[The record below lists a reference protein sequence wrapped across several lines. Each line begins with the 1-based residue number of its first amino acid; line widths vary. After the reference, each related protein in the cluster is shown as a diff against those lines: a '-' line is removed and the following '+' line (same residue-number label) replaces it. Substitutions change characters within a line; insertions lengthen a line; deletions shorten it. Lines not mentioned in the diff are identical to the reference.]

1 MILSISVKDLYRHRT
16 EEAENP
22 IREHELTCLM
32 SDQLKQRNRE
42 LSILNAIAHALNQ
55 SVNLDQALE
64 TALEKVAALL
74 GLSTSWIWLMHEDTH
89 QPYLAAAQNLPP
101 VLRDNPS
108 KMGGWCYCLDTYEKG
123 DLKGAANVNVVA
135 CSRLKGLV
143 EGTDGLQ
150 YHASIPLYA
159 QEKKV
164 GVLNVG
170 SAEWRE
176 LSEEDLRLLNTVGD
190 LMSIA
195 IERARLYEK
204 SVEIGAVDERF
215 RLARELHD
223 TLGQNLVAIL
233 MRLETLDALLDGNTD
248 RKILSE
254 TVRDVIALA
263 RDNLED
269 ARRAVLDLRAAPL
282 ENRTLIEALKTLG
295 QNIGGAASVRVKS
308 IGEHPL
314 SIRIEASLY
323 RMAQEALNNIAQ
335 HAEAKKVLIELTST
349 PQYVQFVVEDD
360 GRGFDPENVRE
371 DQYGLIGLNER
382 AHLLGGSFAI
392 ESTPDRGTRLEIHIP
407 LEREI

>member
-1 MILSISVKDLYRHRT
+1 
-16 EEAENP
+16 
-22 IREHELTCLM
+22 M
-32 SDQLKQRNRE
+32 SDQLKKRNRE

-74 GLSTSWIWLMHEDTH
+74 GLSTGWIWLMHEDTH

-159 QEKKV
+159 QDKKV

-170 SAEWRE
+170 SVKWRE
-176 LSEEDLRLLNTVGD
+176 LSDEDLRLLNTVGD

-204 SVEIGAVDERF
+204 SIETGAVDERF

-248 RKILSE
+248 RKILSK
-254 TVRDVIALA
+254 TVRDAIALA

-282 ENRTLIEALKTLG
+282 ENRTLIEALETLG
-295 QNIGGAASVRVKS
+295 QNIGGAARVRVKS

-314 SIRIEASLY
+314 SVRIEASLY

-335 HAEAKKVLIELTST
+335 HADAQKVLIELTST
-349 PQYVQFVVEDD
+349 PQYVQLAVEDD
-360 GRGFDPENVRE
+360 GRGFDPANVRE
-371 DQYGLIGLNER
+371 DRHGLIGLNER
-382 AHLLGGSFAI
+382 AHLLGGLFAI
-392 ESTPDRGTRLEIHIP
+392 ESAPDHGTRLEIHIP

>member
-1 MILSISVKDLYRHRT
+1 
-16 EEAENP
+16 
-22 IREHELTCLM
+22 M

-101 VLRDNPS
+101 VLRDNPG

-176 LSEEDLRLLNTVGD
+176 LSDEDLRLLNTVGD

-282 ENRTLIEALKTLG
+282 EKHTLIKALETLG
-295 QNIGGAASVRVKS
+295 QNIGGAANVRVKS

-314 SIRIEASLY
+314 SVRIEASLY

-335 HAEAKKVLIELTST
+335 HADAKKVLIELTST
-349 PQYVQFVVEDD
+349 PQYVQLVVEND

-371 DQYGLIGLNER
+371 DRYGLIGLNER

-392 ESTPDRGTRLEIHIP
+392 ESAPDHGTRLEIHIP

>member
-1 MILSISVKDLYRHRT
+1 
-16 EEAENP
+16 
-22 IREHELTCLM
+22 M

-74 GLSTSWIWLMHEDTH
+74 GLSTGWIWLMHEDTH

-108 KMGGWCYCLDTYEKG
+108 KMGGWCYCLDTYQKG

-159 QEKKV
+159 QDKKV

-170 SAEWRE
+170 SVEWRE
-176 LSEEDLRLLNTVGD
+176 LSDEDLRLLNTVGD

-204 SVEIGAVDERF
+204 SIETGAVDERF

-248 RKILSE
+248 RKILSK
-254 TVRDVIALA
+254 TVRDAIALA

-282 ENRTLIEALKTLG
+282 ENRTLIEALETLG
-295 QNIGGAASVRVKS
+295 QNIGGTARVRVKS

-314 SIRIEASLY
+314 SVRIEASLY

-335 HAEAKKVLIELTST
+335 HADAKTVLIELTST
-349 PQYVQFVVEDD
+349 PQYVQLVVEDD
-360 GRGFDPENVRE
+360 GRGFDPANVRE
-371 DQYGLIGLNER
+371 DRHGLIGLNER
-382 AHLLGGSFAI
+382 AHLLGGSFTI
-392 ESTPDRGTRLEIHIP
+392 ESAPDRGTRLEIHIP

>member
-1 MILSISVKDLYRHRT
+1 M
-16 EEAENP
+16 P
-22 IREHELTCLM
+22 
-32 SDQLKQRNRE
+32 DQLKQRNRE

-170 SAEWRE
+170 SVEWRE
-176 LSEEDLRLLNTVGD
+176 LSDEDLRLLNTVGD

-204 SVEIGAVDERF
+204 SIEIGAVDERF

-233 MRLETLDALLDGNTD
+233 MRLETLDALLDSNTN
-248 RKILSE
+248 RETLSE
-254 TVRDVIALA
+254 TVRDAIALA

-282 ENRTLIEALKTLG
+282 ENRTLIEALETLG
-295 QNIGGAASVRVKS
+295 QNIGGAARVRVKS

-314 SIRIEASLY
+314 SVRIEASLY

-335 HAEAKKVLIELTST
+335 HADAQKVLIELTST
-349 PQYVQFVVEDD
+349 PQYVQLVVEDD
-360 GRGFDPENVRE
+360 GRGFDPENVQKDR
-371 DQYGLIGLNER
+371 YGLIGLNER

-392 ESTPDRGTRLEIHIP
+392 ESAPNHGTRLEIHIP

>member
-1 MILSISVKDLYRHRT
+1 M
-16 EEAENP
+16 
-22 IREHELTCLM
+22 
-32 SDQLKQRNRE
+32 
-42 LSILNAIAHALNQ
+42 
-55 SVNLDQALE
+55 
-64 TALEKVAALL
+64 
-74 GLSTSWIWLMHEDTH
+74 
-89 QPYLAAAQNLPP
+89 
-101 VLRDNPS
+101 
-108 KMGGWCYCLDTYEKG
+108 
-123 DLKGAANVNVVA
+123 NVVA

-159 QEKKV
+159 QQKKV

-176 LSEEDLRLLNTVGD
+176 LSDEDLRLLNTVGD

-282 ENRTLIEALKTLG
+282 ENRTLIEALETLG
-295 QNIGGAASVRVKS
+295 QNIGVRVRVKS

-314 SIRIEASLY
+314 SVRIEAGLY

-335 HAEAKKVLIELTST
+335 HADAQNVLIELTST
-349 PQYVQFVVEDD
+349 PQYVQLAVEDD

-371 DQYGLIGLNER
+371 DRYGLIGLNER

>member
-1 MILSISVKDLYRHRT
+1 M
-16 EEAENP
+16 P
-22 IREHELTCLM
+22 
-32 SDQLKQRNRE
+32 DQLKQRNRE

-64 TALEKVAALL
+64 TTLEKVAALL

-170 SAEWRE
+170 SVEWRE
-176 LSEEDLRLLNTVGD
+176 LSDEDLRLLNTVGD

-204 SVEIGAVDERF
+204 SIEIGAVDERF

-233 MRLETLDALLDGNTD
+233 MRLETLDALLDSNTN
-248 RKILSE
+248 RETLSE
-254 TVRDVIALA
+254 TVRDAIALA

-282 ENRTLIEALKTLG
+282 ENRTLIEALETLG
-295 QNIGGAASVRVKS
+295 QNIGGAARVRVKS

-314 SIRIEASLY
+314 SVRIEASLY

-335 HAEAKKVLIELTST
+335 HADAQKVLIELTST
-349 PQYVQFVVEDD
+349 PQYVQLVVEDD
-360 GRGFDPENVRE
+360 GRGFDPENVQKDR
-371 DQYGLIGLNER
+371 YGLIGLNER

-392 ESTPDRGTRLEIHIP
+392 ESAPNHGTRLEIHIP

>member
-1 MILSISVKDLYRHRT
+1 
-16 EEAENP
+16 
-22 IREHELTCLM
+22 M

-74 GLSTSWIWLMHEDTH
+74 GLSTGWIWLMHEDTH

-159 QEKKV
+159 QDKKV

-176 LSEEDLRLLNTVGD
+176 LSDEDLRLLNTVGD

-254 TVRDVIALA
+254 TVRDAIALA

-295 QNIGGAASVRVKS
+295 QNIGGTARVRVKS

-314 SIRIEASLY
+314 SVRIEASLY

-335 HAEAKKVLIELTST
+335 HADAQKVLIELTST
-349 PQYVQFVVEDD
+349 PQYVQLVVEDD
-360 GRGFDPENVRE
+360 GRGFDPETARE
-371 DQYGLIGLNER
+371 DRYGLIGLNER

-392 ESTPDRGTRLEIHIP
+392 ESAPDRGTRLEIHIP

>member
-1 MILSISVKDLYRHRT
+1 M
-16 EEAENP
+16 P
-22 IREHELTCLM
+22 
-32 SDQLKQRNRE
+32 DQLKQRNRE

-123 DLKGAANVNVVA
+123 DLTGAANVNVVA

-170 SAEWRE
+170 SVEWRE
-176 LSEEDLRLLNTVGD
+176 LSDEDLRLLNTVGD

-204 SVEIGAVDERF
+204 SIEIGAVDERF

-233 MRLETLDALLDGNTD
+233 MRLETLDALLDGKTD

-254 TVRDVIALA
+254 TVRDAIALA

-282 ENRTLIEALKTLG
+282 ENRTLIEALETLG
-295 QNIGGAASVRVKS
+295 QNIGGAARVRVKS

-314 SIRIEASLY
+314 SVRIEASLY

-335 HAEAKKVLIELTST
+335 HADAQKVLIELTST
-349 PQYVQFVVEDD
+349 PQYVQLVVEDD
-360 GRGFDPENVRE
+360 GRGFDPENVQKDR
-371 DQYGLIGLNER
+371 YGLIGLNER

-392 ESTPDRGTRLEIHIP
+392 ESAPNHGTRLEIHIP

>member
-1 MILSISVKDLYRHRT
+1 
-16 EEAENP
+16 
-22 IREHELTCLM
+22 M

-101 VLRDNPS
+101 VLRDNPN
-108 KMGGWCYCLDTYEKG
+108 KMGGWCYCLDTYQKG

-159 QEKKV
+159 QDKKV

-170 SAEWRE
+170 SVKWRE
-176 LSEEDLRLLNTVGD
+176 LSDEDLRLLNTVGD

-254 TVRDVIALA
+254 TVRDAIALA

-282 ENRTLIEALKTLG
+282 ENRTLIEALETLG
-295 QNIGGAASVRVKS
+295 QNIGGAARVRVKS

-314 SIRIEASLY
+314 SVRIEASLY

-335 HAEAKKVLIELTST
+335 HADAKTVLIELTST
-349 PQYVQFVVEDD
+349 PQYVQLAVEDD

-371 DQYGLIGLNER
+371 DRYGLIGLNER

-392 ESTPDRGTRLEIHIP
+392 ESATDRGTRLEIHIP

>member
-1 MILSISVKDLYRHRT
+1 
-16 EEAENP
+16 
-22 IREHELTCLM
+22 M

-74 GLSTSWIWLMHEDTH
+74 GLSTGWIWLMHEDTH

-170 SAEWRE
+170 SAKWRE
-176 LSEEDLRLLNTVGD
+176 LSDEDLRLLNTVGD

-233 MRLETLDALLDGNTD
+233 MRLETLDALLDSNTD

-282 ENRTLIEALKTLG
+282 ENRTLIEALETLS
-295 QNIGGAASVRVKS
+295 QNMGSPAHVRVKS

-314 SIRIEASLY
+314 PVRIEAGLY
-323 RMAQEALNNIAQ
+323 RMTQEALNNIAQ
-335 HAEAKKVLIELTST
+335 HADAQKVLIELIST
-349 PQYVQFVVEDD
+349 PQYVQLVVEDD
-360 GRGFDPENVRE
+360 GRGFDTENVRE
-371 DQYGLIGLNER
+371 DRYGLIGLNER
-382 AHLLGGSFAI
+382 ARLLGGSFAI
-392 ESTPDRGTRLEIHIP
+392 ESAPDRGTRLEIHIP

>member
-1 MILSISVKDLYRHRT
+1 M
-16 EEAENP
+16 P
-22 IREHELTCLM
+22 
-32 SDQLKQRNRE
+32 DQLKQRNRE

-123 DLKGAANVNVVA
+123 DLTGAANVNVVA

-170 SAEWRE
+170 SVEWRE
-176 LSEEDLRLLNTVGD
+176 LSDEDLRLLNTVGD

-204 SVEIGAVDERF
+204 SIEIGAVDERF

-233 MRLETLDALLDGNTD
+233 MRLETLDALLDGKTD

-254 TVRDVIALA
+254 TVRDAIALA

-282 ENRTLIEALKTLG
+282 ENRTLIEALETLG
-295 QNIGGAASVRVKS
+295 QNIGGAVRVRVKS

-314 SIRIEASLY
+314 SVRIEASLY

-335 HAEAKKVLIELTST
+335 HADAQKVLIELTST
-349 PQYVQFVVEDD
+349 PQYVQLVVEDD
-360 GRGFDPENVRE
+360 GRGFDPENVQR
-371 DQYGLIGLNER
+371 DRYGLIGLNER

-392 ESTPDRGTRLEIHIP
+392 KSALDHGTRLEIHIP

>member
-1 MILSISVKDLYRHRT
+1 
-16 EEAENP
+16 
-22 IREHELTCLM
+22 M

-74 GLSTSWIWLMHEDTH
+74 GLSTGWIWLMHEDTH

-108 KMGGWCYCLDTYEKG
+108 KMGGWCYCLDTYQKG

-176 LSEEDLRLLNTVGD
+176 LSDEDLRLLNTVGD

-248 RKILSE
+248 RKTLSE
-254 TVRDVIALA
+254 TVRDAIALA

-282 ENRTLIEALKTLG
+282 ENRTLIEALETLG
-295 QNIGGAASVRVKS
+295 QNIGGAVSVRVKS

-314 SIRIEASLY
+314 SVRIEASLY

-335 HAEAKKVLIELTST
+335 HANAQNSPHRTDINASIR
-349 PQYVQFVVEDD
+349 P
-360 GRGFDPENVRE
+360 
-371 DQYGLIGLNER
+371 
-382 AHLLGGSFAI
+382 
-392 ESTPDRGTRLEIHIP
+392 TRSRRRRSWI
-407 LEREI
+407 

>member
-1 MILSISVKDLYRHRT
+1 
-16 EEAENP
+16 
-22 IREHELTCLM
+22 M

-108 KMGGWCYCLDTYEKG
+108 KMGGWCYCLDTYQKG
-123 DLKGAANVNVVA
+123 DLTGAANVNVVA

-170 SAEWRE
+170 SVEWRE
-176 LSEEDLRLLNTVGD
+176 LSNEDLRLLNTVGD

-204 SVEIGAVDERF
+204 SIEIGATDERF

-223 TLGQNLVAIL
+223 TLGQNLAAIL

-248 RKILSE
+248 RKTLSE
-254 TVRDVIALA
+254 TVRDAIALA

-295 QNIGGAASVRVKS
+295 QNIVGAARVRVKS

-314 SIRIEASLY
+314 SVRIEASLY

-335 HAEAKKVLIELTST
+335 HADAQKVLIELTST
-349 PQYVQFVVEDD
+349 PQYVQLAVEDD
-360 GRGFDPENVRE
+360 GRGFDPENVRK
-371 DQYGLIGLNER
+371 DRYGLIGLNER

-392 ESTPDRGTRLEIHIP
+392 ESAPDRGTRLEIHIP

>member
-1 MILSISVKDLYRHRT
+1 
-16 EEAENP
+16 
-22 IREHELTCLM
+22 M

-74 GLSTSWIWLMHEDTH
+74 GLSTGWIWLMHEDTH

-101 VLRDNPS
+101 VLRDNPD

-159 QEKKV
+159 QDKKV

-248 RKILSE
+248 RKTLSE

-295 QNIGGAASVRVKS
+295 QNIGGAAHVRVKS

-314 SIRIEASLY
+314 SVRIEASLY

-335 HAEAKKVLIELTST
+335 HADAQKVLIELTST
-349 PQYVQFVVEDD
+349 PQYAQLVVEDD
-360 GRGFDPENVRE
+360 GRGFDPENVQE
-371 DQYGLIGLNER
+371 DRYGLIGLNER

-392 ESTPDRGTRLEIHIP
+392 ESAPDRGTRLEIHIP

>member
-1 MILSISVKDLYRHRT
+1 
-16 EEAENP
+16 
-22 IREHELTCLM
+22 M

-55 SVNLDQALE
+55 SINLDQALE

-108 KMGGWCYCLDTYEKG
+108 KMGGWCYCLDTYQKG
-123 DLKGAANVNVVA
+123 DLTGAANVNVVA

-170 SAEWRE
+170 SVEWRE
-176 LSEEDLRLLNTVGD
+176 LSNEDLRLLNTVGD

-204 SVEIGAVDERF
+204 SIEIGATDERF

-223 TLGQNLVAIL
+223 TLGQNLAAIL

-248 RKILSE
+248 RKTLSE
-254 TVRDVIALA
+254 TVRDAIALA

-295 QNIGGAASVRVKS
+295 QNIGGAARVRVKS

-314 SIRIEASLY
+314 SVRIEASLY

-335 HAEAKKVLIELTST
+335 HADAQKVLIELTST
-349 PQYVQFVVEDD
+349 PQYVQLAVEDD
-360 GRGFDPENVRE
+360 GRGFDPENVRK
-371 DQYGLIGLNER
+371 DRYGLIGLNER

-392 ESTPDRGTRLEIHIP
+392 ESAPDRGTRLEIHIP

>member
-1 MILSISVKDLYRHRT
+1 
-16 EEAENP
+16 
-22 IREHELTCLM
+22 M

-123 DLKGAANVNVVA
+123 DLQGAANVNVVA

-170 SAEWRE
+170 SVEWRE
-176 LSEEDLRLLNTVGD
+176 LSDEDLRLLNTVGD

-254 TVRDVIALA
+254 TVRDAIALA

-282 ENRTLIEALKTLG
+282 ENRTLIEALETLG
-295 QNIGGAASVRVKS
+295 QNIGGTARVRVKS

-314 SIRIEASLY
+314 SVRIEASLY

-335 HAEAKKVLIELTST
+335 HADAKKVLIELIST
-349 PQYVQFVVEDD
+349 PQYVQLVVEDD
-360 GRGFDPENVRE
+360 GRGFDPENVGE
-371 DQYGLIGLNER
+371 DRYGLIGLNER

-392 ESTPDRGTRLEIHIP
+392 ESAPDRGTRLEIHIP